1 MPKEASTAHLTLA
14 LNTMLEREFVSPLTS
29 IRGALEIMRDFADLS
44 AQERDRFLNNA
55 LQDCL
60 RLELGVEQLASAVYS
75 ADDRQLP
82 DQSQTT
88 LEDIDAE
95 YAERIRFY
103 PELQM
108 VEVDLSNLL
117 LSSSKMVNDF
127 YDTLDRLVENTGER
141 WYVVVNQQQCSVWPE
156 AWVAFALRGKKVNVN
171 YSLGTVYYVNA
182 SSMEDTP
189 NSDPELL
196 GSRDEAVARIEQIRK
211 AKLEK

>member
-1 MPKEASTAHLTLA
+1 
-14 LNTMLEREFVSPLTS
+14 
-29 IRGALEIMRDFADLS
+29 
-44 AQERDRFLNNA
+44 
-55 LQDCL
+55 
-60 RLELGVEQLASAVYS
+60 
-75 ADDRQLP
+75 
-82 DQSQTT
+82 
-88 LEDIDAE
+88 
-95 YAERIRFY
+95 
-103 PELQM
+103 
-108 VEVDLSNLL
+108 
-117 LSSSKMVNDF
+117 MVNDF

>member
-1 MPKEASTAHLTLA
+1 
-14 LNTMLEREFVSPLTS
+14 
-29 IRGALEIMRDFADLS
+29 
-44 AQERDRFLNNA
+44 
-55 LQDCL
+55 
-60 RLELGVEQLASAVYS
+60 
-75 ADDRQLP
+75 
-82 DQSQTT
+82 
-88 LEDIDAE
+88 
-95 YAERIRFY
+95 
-103 PELQM
+103 
-108 VEVDLSNLL
+108 
-117 LSSSKMVNDF
+117 MVNDF

-141 WYVVVNQQQCSVWPE
+141 WYVVVNQHQCSVWPE